1 MENAISLTKIG
12 NLKIGKVRNGT
23 PIATERILVTLPT
36 KNNEENF
43 TIFPGFK
50 EEGEEKVNITLPFD
64 NNELNFEVNYVG
76 FSTIGEVDYIIK
88 VKDFGEDILMYPL
101 SNESGEEKVINLG
114 EFTEELQEKLGLER
128 TGFLKAYVEGV
139 SGLGEVFYFKTKSAN
154 TIKVIQD
161 QLKIL
166 SSLTGG
172 KIAGIPLVMKPMK
185 KDTGDNSIIYISI
198 SFRETRGA
206 FSALEETLAK
216 RNNLHFVDINAFET
230 LYKESRELSGEDIVA
245 FEDLEGVELKME
257 TNTEVEI
264 AEIENKAKETKSEEE
279 EFVSAFFKE
288 KEIEIPIVQGVAVL
302 NKLNGDVDKFE
313 EFFSEKKTLA
323 DVLKFI
329 AKKDN

>member
-161 QLKIL
+161 QLRIL

-329 AKKDN
+329 AKKR